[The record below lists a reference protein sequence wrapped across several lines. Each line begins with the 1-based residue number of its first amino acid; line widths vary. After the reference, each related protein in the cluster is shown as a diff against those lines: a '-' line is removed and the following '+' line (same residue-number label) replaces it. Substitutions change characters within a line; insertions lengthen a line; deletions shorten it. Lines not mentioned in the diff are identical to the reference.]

1 MRPLFLL
8 LPLGLSACACGSMGE
23 TPPHVLILCLDTLRA
38 DRLGCYG
45 GTGNLTPNLDA
56 LAAQATRWER
66 CSASSPWTVPS
77 HASMFTGK
85 HPSSHGAY
93 SFEVEDMSVD
103 NCFVLEEEQWTL
115 AEALR
120 GKGYATAGIVAN
132 AVYLKGEFGLSQGF
146 DHWSI
151 SRERAPRLCS
161 NVLGWIDDRAQQRDS
176 DRPWTMFVNF
186 MDTHR
191 PYNVEPLPG
200 EREYDQAT
208 EYSSD
213 LLNRLY
219 QQVIVRGEEAGDL
232 GLTLQDQYNR
242 AVRNLDLALG
252 EFFEELKQR
261 GLWDDLLLVVVSDH
275 GEYFGEHGLVEHSK
289 DVYEPALSVPL
300 LIKYPGQTVGEVR
313 SERAGSAHLPA
324 LILDGL
330 TSEVSDQLGP
340 DFPQRPGGGFVVSE
354 NHYSRLP
361 DILHPTVGERFRR
374 VRTVVYDGPFKLIQS
389 SDGNHELYN
398 LGEDPGEMVLRNDL
412 DFFQMHSMLDALS
425 EELKGTESARER
437 ETVSVDGE
445 RLNDL
450 RAMGYA
456 GGPEGD

>member
-1 MRPLFLL
+1 
-8 LPLGLSACACGSMGE
+8 MGD
-23 TPPHVLILCLDTLRA
+23 TPPNVLILCMDTLRA

-45 GTGNLTPNLDA
+45 GTGNLTPHLDA
-56 LAAQATRWER
+56 LAAQATLWET

-85 HPSSHGAY
+85 NPSAHGAY

-103 NCFVLEEEQWTL
+103 NCFTLEEEQWTL

-120 GKGYATAGIVAN
+120 DEGYATAGIVAN
-132 AVYLKGEFGLSQGF
+132 AVYLKSEFGLSQGF
-146 DHWSI
+146 DHWRI
-151 SRERAPRLCS
+151 SRERAPRLC
-161 NVLGWIDDRAQQRDS
+161 NNILDWIDGRTQEGSS
-176 DRPWTMFVNF
+176 DRPWILFVNF

-200 EREYDQAT
+200 EREYDQAS

-219 QQVIVRGEEAGDL
+219 QQVIVRGEEAGEL
-232 GLTLQDQYNR
+232 GLNLQEQYNR
-242 AVRNLDLALG
+242 AVRNLDLAMG
-252 EFFEELKQR
+252 EFFARLKER
-261 GLWDDLLLVVVSDH
+261 GVWDDLLLVVISDH

-300 LIKYPGQTVGEVR
+300 IIKYPGQTAGETR
-313 SERAGSAHLPA
+313 TERASSAHLPA
-324 LILDGL
+324 LVLDGL
-330 TSEVSDQLGP
+330 PSEIADHLAQ
-340 DFPQRPGGGFVVSE
+340 DFPLRPGVGPVLSE

-361 DILHPTVGERFRR
+361 DILHPAVGARFRR
-374 VRTVVYDGPFKLIQS
+374 VRTVLYDGPHKLIQS
-389 SDGNHELYN
+389 SDGRHELYH
-398 LGEDPGEMVLRNDL
+398 LGEDPGETVLRNDL
-412 DFFQMHSMLDALS
+412 DYFRMHRMLEALS

-437 ETVSVDGE
+437 QTVRIDGE
-445 RLNDL
+445 RLDDL

-456 GGPEGD
+456 GGPGED

>member
-1 MRPLFLL
+1 MRPLFLF
-8 LPLGLSACACGSMGE
+8 LPLVLSACGSMGD
-23 TPPHVLILCLDTLRA
+23 TPPNVLILCVDTLRA

-56 LAAQATRWER
+56 LAAQATRWEN

-85 HPSSHGAY
+85 NPSAHGAY

-103 NCFVLEEEQWTL
+103 NCFTLEEEQRTL

-120 GKGYATAGIVAN
+120 EVGYVTAGIVAN

-146 DHWSI
+146 DQWRI
-151 SRERAPRLCS
+151 SRERAPRLCK
-161 NVLGWIDDRAQQRDS
+161 NVLSWMDDRAQQRTS
-176 DRPWTMFVNF
+176 DRPWTMFVNL

-219 QQVIVRGEEAGDL
+219 QQVIVRGEEAGEL

-252 EFFEELKQR
+252 ELFDQLKER
-261 GLWDDLLLVVVSDH
+261 GLWEDLLLVVVSDH

-289 DVYEPALSVPL
+289 DVYEQALSVPL
-300 LIKYPGQTVGEVR
+300 LIKYPGQTVGELR
-313 SERAGSAHLPA
+313 TERAGSAHLPA

-330 TSEVSDQLGP
+330 TSEISGRLGP
-340 DFPQRPGGGFVVSE
+340 EFPLRPGVGLVVAE

-374 VRTVVYDGPFKLIQS
+374 VRTVVYDGSHKLIQS

-398 LGEDPGEMVLRNDL
+398 LAEDPGETVLCNDL
-412 DFFQMHSMLDALS
+412 DFFRLHSMLDALS
-425 EELKGTESARER
+425 EELKGTESARQR
-437 ETVSVDGE
+437 ETVRVDGE
-445 RLNDL
+445 RLKDL
-450 RAMGYA
+450 KAMGYA
-456 GGPEGD
+456 GGPGGD

>member
-1 MRPLFLL
+1 MRPLFLF
-8 LPLGLSACACGSMGE
+8 LPLVLSACGSMGD
-23 TPPHVLILCLDTLRA
+23 TPPNVLILCVDTLRA

-56 LAAQATRWER
+56 LAAQATRWEN

-85 HPSSHGAY
+85 NPSAHGAY

-103 NCFVLEEEQWTL
+103 NCFTLEEEQRTL

-120 GKGYATAGIVAN
+120 EVGYVTAGIVAN

-146 DHWSI
+146 DQWRI
-151 SRERAPRLCS
+151 SRERAPRLCK
-161 NVLGWIDDRAQQRDS
+161 NVLSWMDDRAQQRTS
-176 DRPWTMFVNF
+176 DRPWTMFVNL

-219 QQVIVRGEEAGDL
+219 QQVIVRGEEAGEL

-242 AVRNLDLALG
+242 AVRNLVLALG
-252 EFFEELKQR
+252 ELFDQLKER
-261 GLWDDLLLVVVSDH
+261 GLWEDLLLVVVSDH

-289 DVYEPALSVPL
+289 DVYEQALSVPL
-300 LIKYPGQTVGEVR
+300 LIKYPGQTVGELR
-313 SERAGSAHLPA
+313 TERAGSAHLPA

-330 TSEVSDQLGP
+330 TSEISGRLGP
-340 DFPQRPGGGFVVSE
+340 EFPLRPGVGLVVAE

-374 VRTVVYDGPFKLIQS
+374 VRTVVYDGSHKLIQS

-398 LGEDPGEMVLRNDL
+398 LAEDPGETVLCNDL
-412 DFFQMHSMLDALS
+412 DFFRLHSMLDALS
-425 EELKGTESARER
+425 EELKGTESARQR
-437 ETVSVDGE
+437 ETVRVDGE
-445 RLNDL
+445 RLKDL
-450 RAMGYA
+450 KAMGYA
-456 GGPEGD
+456 GGPGGD